1 MPDRGPAP
9 ERSGALVLF
18 GATGDLAKKKI
29 VPALYRLALAGRA
42 DLPIIGVATREWDDD
57 QLRAYAREAVEAKN
71 DSIDEQVWSALAARM
86 SYVSGDYRETGTFT
100 ALAQAMSGCERP
112 LFYLSIPPSLFDDV
126 VDGLAGV
133 GLNEDARVV
142 VEKPFGRDLESARE
156 LNACVHRAFPEDRVF
171 RIDHFL
177 GKEAVE
183 NLLIFRFANSMLE
196 PIWNRNFI
204 DHVEI
209 TMAEDFGVEGRGKFY
224 DNVGALRDVVQNHL
238 LLILT
243 LLAMEPPVASDA
255 NALRDEYYKVLRQ
268 VRAFDPARVVRGQ
281 YHGYPDED
289 GVQAGS
295 DTETYI
301 ALETEIDSWRWSGVP
316 WLIRTGKDLTTTATE
331 AVVQFKAPPRL
342 LFADGDVRPTPNFLR
357 FRLGAHDGVT
367 FHMHSKAPGEAL
379 ATKSTDLDVD
389 YEHVFGERQEAYE
402 RLIGDALEG
411 NARRFGRED
420 SLEEQWRIVEPLLS
434 GKVPL
439 VRLYDRGSMGPAEAD
454 ELAAPYGGWHDP
466 LLPTPP
472 GEPSGP
478 PAPPLPPP
486 PT

>member
-1 MPDRGPAP
+1 MPDRGSSP

-29 VPALYRLALAGRA
+29 FPALYRLALSGRC
-42 DLPIIGVATREWDDD
+42 DLPVIGVATREWDDD
-57 QLRAYAREAVEAKN
+57 QLRAYAREAIEAKN
-71 DSIDEQVWSALAARM
+71 DSVDEDVWAGLAANL
-86 SYVSGDYRETGTFT
+86 SYVSGDYREPGTFT
-100 ALAQAMSGCERP
+100 TLARAMEGCERP

-126 VDGLAGV
+126 IEGLAGV
-133 GLNEDARVV
+133 GLNQGGRVV
-142 VEKPFGRDLESARE
+142 VEKPFGRDLESAEE
-156 LNACVHRAFPEDRVF
+156 LNQVVHKAFAERDVF

-196 PIWNRNFI
+196 PVWNRNFI
-204 DHVEI
+204 DNVQI
-209 TMAEDFGVEGRGKFY
+209 TMAEEFGVEGRGKFY

-238 LLILT
+238 LLIVT
-243 LLAMEPPVASDA
+243 LLAMEPPAASDA
-255 NALRDEYYKVLRQ
+255 DALRDEYHRVLRQ
-268 VRAFDPARVVRGQ
+268 VRTIDPGCVVRGQ

-301 ALETEIDSWRWSGVP
+301 ALKFEIDSWRWSGVP
-316 WLIRTGKDLTTTATE
+316 WLIRTGKELTTTATE

-342 LFADGDVRPTPNFLR
+342 LFADEDVRPSPNTLR
-357 FRLGAHDGVT
+357 FRLGANDGVT
-367 FHMHSKAPGEAL
+367 LHVHSKAPGEAL
-379 ATKSTDLDVD
+379 RTKSTDLDVD
-389 YEHVFGERQEAYE
+389 YEHVFGMRQEAYE

-420 SLEEQWRIVEPLLS
+420 SLEQQWRIVEPLLH
-434 GKVPL
+434 GDVPS
-439 VRLYDRGSMGPAEAD
+439 VRLYDRGTMGPAEAD

-466 LLPTPP
+466 LPP
-472 GEPSGP
+472 PPDDP
-478 PAPPLPPP
+478 PAPPLPPA
-486 PT
+486 